1 VLWAG
6 LAIPCDGRI
15 LERKRSTRDDR
26 NASGQDIAKEAQPMG
41 VPLMLL
47 RFLGLT
53 AAGFALG
60 AGWKLGS
67 HLVDAAMGEKDL
79 FEGRPD
85 SGDTPDDSCDPLWR
99 RRFAK
104 ISD

>member
-1 VLWAG
+1 
-6 LAIPCDGRI
+6 
-15 LERKRSTRDDR
+15 
-26 NASGQDIAKEAQPMG
+26 MG
-41 VPLMLL
+41 APLILL
-47 RFLGLT
+47 RILGLT

-67 HLVDAAMGEKDL
+67 HLVEVVMGEKDL
-79 FEGRPD
+79 TWARRGEEGTARD
-85 SGDTPDDSCDPLWR
+85 SSDQLWR